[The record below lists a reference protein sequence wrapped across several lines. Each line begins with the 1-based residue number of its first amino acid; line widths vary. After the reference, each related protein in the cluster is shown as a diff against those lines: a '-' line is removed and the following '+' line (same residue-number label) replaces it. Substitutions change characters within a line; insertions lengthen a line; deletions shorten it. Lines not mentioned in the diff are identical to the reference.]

1 MQWADSTQAE
11 LDESQ
16 EEHPSERVFSEKGP
30 LNSKF
35 DRYRDSDDELILD
48 KEDHSERGAAKYF
61 EEDWPPC
68 KSPAPSIAS
77 TMGDATHTD
86 TQLSKLEFEVRLQ
99 KLTNELRELKRMSDT
114 GRSNSSEMY
123 QVPLGRA
130 VSQAHGRGQNT
141 SDVLAFPVIEVID
154 QQDTRVRHY
163 QTLDFK
169 LIKELKT
176 AVVQYGPSA
185 PFTQALLG
193 YSRGVTLNPPR
204 LEDSL

>member
-1 MQWADSTQAE
+1 LQWAYSTQAK

-35 DRYRDSDDELILD
+35 DRYRDSDDELILN
-48 KEDHSERGAAKYF
+48 KDHSERGAAKYF

-99 KLTNELRELKRMSDT
+99 KLTNELWDLKRMSDT
-114 GRSNSSEMY
+114 GRN
-123 QVPLGRA
+123 V
-130 VSQAHGRGQNT
+130 
-141 SDVLAFPVIEVID
+141 
-154 QQDTRVRHY
+154 
-163 QTLDFK
+163 
-169 LIKELKT
+169 
-176 AVVQYGPSA
+176 PSA
-185 PFTQALLG
+185 AWKSCESGSWERTG
-193 YSRGVTLNPPR
+193 YI
-204 LEDSL
+204 

>member
-1 MQWADSTQAE
+1 VLIKDAIEKVISQQLHSTQVE

-16 EEHPSERVFSEKGP
+16 EEHLSERVFSGKGP
-30 LNSKF
+30 VNSKF

-48 KEDHSERGAAKYF
+48 KEVHSERGAAKYS

-68 KSPAPSIAS
+68 KSPAPPIDS
-77 TMGDATHTD
+77 TVGDATHRD

-99 KLTNELRELKRMSDT
+99 KLTNELWELKMMSDT

-123 QVPLGRA
+123 QAPLGKA
-130 VSQAHGRGQNT
+130 VSQASGRGQDT
-141 SDVLAFPVIEVID
+141 SDVLAFPVVEVID

-176 AVVQYGPSA
+176 AVV
-185 PFTQALLG
+185 
-193 YSRGVTLNPPR
+193 
-204 LEDSL
+204 